1 MRKII
6 VDGGSTKVTWVLT
19 DDDKEIA
26 RCTSKGINP
35 SLLSYDDLIA
45 ELQTVISDN
54 QCLMQP
60 SSIEYYGAGCTPAAS
75 PVMQKALQQVFA
87 PVPSHSATVPADSS
101 AVPTAVTVGSDI
113 IGAAKA
119 LLGSEEGI
127 ACILGTGANSCLW
140 DGHAIVRQTPALGYV
155 LGDEGS
161 GAVLGKL
168 LLNALYKGTL
178 PSSLRKQFEQE
189 YGLDMMGVIEH
200 VYRQPQPNRWLASLS
215 PFVARNIHEPQM
227 EALVMDNLEAFIV
240 RNILPYGCL
249 DLPVSF
255 VGSIAYYYEQQLRA
269 VAMKHDV
276 IIGKIMQNPL

>member
-35 SLLSYDDLIA
+35 LLLSYDDLIA
-45 ELQTVISDN
+45 ELRTVVSDN
-54 QCLMQP
+54 PCLMQP
-60 SSIEYYGAGCTPAAS
+60 SSIEYYGAGCTTAAS

-87 PVPSHSATVPADSS
+87 PVE
-101 AVPTAVTVGSDI
+101 VTVGSDI

-178 PSSLRKQFEQE
+178 PSSLREQFEQE
-189 YGLDMMGVIEH
+189 YGLDMMSVIEH

-215 PFVARNIHEPQM
+215 PFVARNIHEPQI

-240 RNILPYGCL
+240 RNILPYGRL